1 MRLLAAFSLVLVPGL
16 FAWWTGRA
24 LVRRRDD
31 PLLAEQ
37 LMARRQRAI
46 VIVSLCA
53 GVAIGLAPARALLL
67 YGLAIAS
74 YVVGGFQCRRALY
87 DEHWSFPR
95 YVAGMVRFHAA
106 LFGFWL
112 LLAGAPGLIEAAGT
126 WCWPA
131 AAVLAAVLIAWSVWF
146 AQVFVWI
153 TGARPMVRADLEARF
168 AAVVAAT
175 AIQPPRVLRFGFP
188 GGRLVNAFALPSL
201 RRSTVVFTDD
211 VLDQFEPD
219 EVTAIFAHEV
229 AHLEHYDRR
238 RLRRYR
244 VVEWTLAVLACVAVP
259 LAASWRPLGWAA
271 SVWAVAV
278 LVGLT
283 VWRARHKHHEAESD
297 VRAVALCGDPAVMAR
312 ALAKLTALVRW
323 PRRWSVDFE
332 RSASH
337 PSLARRI
344 QALRAMAGHAVDAL
358 AEPVVAAS
366 VMSGEFVI
374 LDTDRAWW
382 LSGVAKD
389 VPQEADAL
397 RAHAKSSRA
406 IQYSE
411 LSELRVSAG
420 VWAHQP
426 ALVARITAGRSWTFV
441 LRPEDVARVQA
452 ALDRVD
458 GQLAAAPTERR
469 PRAVLDRL
477 GVAAALVLGA
487 AMAPSVVVALV
498 ATALVALVR
507 PWRTALTAVA
517 ASIVA
522 GLALALPELVAL
534 DGRARFEVGTVTL
547 LMALAALVFAW
558 AVTTLRKSPEPWT
571 LGVKLTLIALG
582 VSAVALTGS
591 GLWETMAWWSLGPA
605 AVAALSPNAVVAT
618 VALGAALLTRPSRA
632 ARASG
637 ALGLVLGATAILASG
652 GWLGS
657 PLPEAGPLTKLRWT
671 DARLRLVRH
680 ADIDA
685 AADGLRVAPE
695 GRRFAL
701 EFDGD
706 DDRDRPRRF
715 RVATFDGTTR
725 EITADDLQFLDER
738 RVLVAA
744 RVGSGT
750 DVSIVDVDG
759 ARPPVSRG
767 FIPRMQDAHL
777 VVDGGRWMALGRE
790 PAARTRV
797 TAFGRLDEG
806 QPTVERWPAPVGVRG
821 AHIVAPGVVFATRS
835 ADRGRSPAGRSWLDS
850 IVRRPIAGTELSR
863 FEPTRSHTVGSR
875 PMSVRC
881 ADALVRPGSL
891 LCQGNSP
898 RSHDGLIWRLDA
910 QSNEFPA
917 AVLVPGTK
925 RLSSRAAD
933 GRLVALAS
941 PNVALL
947 LDLAR
952 GHGVRAT
959 LPEDTGRPE
968 EAVVLGDRL
977 AVLTTG
983 EDTSRVALYE
993 LTDSTAATT
1002 RR

>member
-53 GVAIGLAPARALLL
+53 GLAIALAPARALLL
-67 YGLAIAS
+67 YGLAIAA

-87 DEHWSFPR
+87 DEDWSFPR
-95 YVAGMVRFHAA
+95 YVTGMVRLHAA
-106 LFGFWL
+106 HFGFWL
-112 LLAGAPGLIEAAGT
+112 LLAGAPSLIPAAST
-126 WCWPA
+126 WSWPA
-131 AAVLAAVLIAWSVWF
+131 AAILAAVLIAWSARF
-146 AQVFVWI
+146 AQAFVWI
-153 TGARPMVRADLEARF
+153 TGARPIARADLEARF
-168 AAVVAAT
+168 ATVVAAT
-175 AIQPPRVLRFGFP
+175 AIQPPRVLRFGFL

-201 RRSTVVFTDD
+201 RQSTVVFTDD

-238 RLRRYR
+238 RLQRYR

-259 LAASWRPLGWAA
+259 LAASWRPLAWAA
-271 SVWAVAV
+271 PAWAAAV
-278 LVGLT
+278 LLGLT

-297 VRAVALCGDPAVMAR
+297 ARAAALCGDPAVMAR
-312 ALAKLTALVRW
+312 ALAKLTALGLW
-323 PRRWSVDFE
+323 PRRWSADFE

-344 QALRAMAGHAVDAL
+344 QALRAMAGHAVESL
-358 AEPVVAAS
+358 AEPVVVAS
-366 VMSGEFVI
+366 ATPGAFVV

-382 LSGVAKD
+382 LFGVAKD
-389 VPQEADAL
+389 VPHEAESL

-411 LSELRVSAG
+411 LSELRVSPG
-420 VWAHQP
+420 LWVQQP
-426 ALVARITAGRSWTFV
+426 ALLARTPCRPLLDVRATAGGRGSRAGRAGSGRRST
-441 LRPEDVARVQA
+441 LRRGDP
-452 ALDRVD
+452 
-458 GQLAAAPTERR
+458 AAAAAR
-469 PRAVLDRL
+469 PRSPGRGRGARAGGRDGAVHVIAL
-477 GVAAALVLGA
+477 GV
-487 AMAPSVVVALV
+487 
-498 ATALVALVR
+498 TALVALVR

-522 GLALALPELVAL
+522 GLALRLPELVYL
-534 DGRARFEVGTVTL
+534 DGGARPRVGTVTL
-547 LMALAALVFAW
+547 LMTLAALVFAW
-558 AVTTLRKSPEPWT
+558 TAATLRKSPEPWT
-571 LGVKLTLIALG
+571 RGVKLTLIALG
-582 VSAVALTGS
+582 ASALAMTGL
-591 GLWETMAWWSLGPA
+591 GLWEAMAWWPLGLA
-605 AVAALSPNAVVAT
+605 AVAALSPNAVVAI
-618 VALGAALLTRPSRA
+618 VALGTALLTRPSRA

-685 AADGLRVAPE
+685 AADGLRVAPA

-706 DDRDRPRRF
+706 DELDRPRRF
-715 RVATFDGTTR
+715 RVGTFDDTTR
-725 EITADDLQFLDER
+725 EITADDLQFLDEH
-738 RVLVAA
+738 RVLVAM

-759 ARPPVSRG
+759 AGTPVSRG

-777 VVDGGRWMALGRE
+777 VVDGSQWMALGSE
-790 PAARTRV
+790 PAARMRV

-806 QPTVERWPAPVGVRG
+806 QPTVERWPVPVGVRD
-821 AHIVAPGVVFATRS
+821 AHIVAPGVVFVTRS
-835 ADRGRSPAGRSWLDS
+835 ADRGRSPAGRSWLSS

-863 FEPTRSHTVGSR
+863 LEPTRSHTVGSR
-875 PMSVRC
+875 PMHVHC
-881 ADALVRPGSL
+881 ADAFVRPGSL
-891 LCQGNSP
+891 LCQGHSP
-898 RSHDGLIWRLDA
+898 RSHGGLIWRLDA
-910 QSNEFPA
+910 ESNEFPA

-933 GRLVALAS
+933 GRLVALAP
-941 PNVALL
+941 PNAALL

-959 LPEDTGRPE
+959 LPEDAGRPE
-968 EAVVLGDRL
+968 EAVLLGDRL

-983 EDTSRVALYE
+983 QDTSRVALYQ
-993 LTDSTAATT
+993 LTDPTPATT